1 MKYEHENSDGES
13 RVGVAVG
20 LAWTAVGGEIM
31 FVEAA
36 KMPGE
41 GKLVL
46 TGQLGG
52 WSPEQCKVR

>member
-1 MKYEHENSDGES
+1 MKYEHENSNGES

-41 GKLVL
+41 GKVVL

-52 WSPEQCKVR
+52 